1 LEGGSCA
8 WGRLWRRRARTEDLA
23 GAGAQREED
32 GLVAI
37 RLHAQLVLLR
47 GAGAQRARTR
57 CRRAGGTRQQRRR
70 AFSSTYSFLGSSP
83 GSVIAA
89 ADGSSARGRTGAGEG
104 GAHRA
109 LYADARYGTRSVRE
123 RALLSWR
130 ARGSGGA
137 CGCAARYGILAQA
150 AHGARWLG
158 PGVDSWIAAHAR
170 LAGAAGGV
178 QQAQQFFIHRRLRV
192 RLLPRRRVSNPGQ
205 GGRLTCPQPTADS
218 APARH
223 AADALSACKAR
234 SARAQGSGTAP
245 PWRPR

>member
-1 LEGGSCA
+1 MEGGSCA
-8 WGRLWRRRARTEDLA
+8 WGRLGRRRARTEDLA

-130 ARGSGGA
+130 AGWSDARVGAQCVAGLGAGSRRA
-137 CGCAARYGILAQA
+137 
-150 AHGARWLG
+150 WLG
-158 PGVDSWIAAHAR
+158 GTCGQLDRCSRAVGGCSGWCA
-170 LAGAAGGV
+170 AGAAV
-178 QQAQQFFIHRRLRV
+178 FIHRRLRV